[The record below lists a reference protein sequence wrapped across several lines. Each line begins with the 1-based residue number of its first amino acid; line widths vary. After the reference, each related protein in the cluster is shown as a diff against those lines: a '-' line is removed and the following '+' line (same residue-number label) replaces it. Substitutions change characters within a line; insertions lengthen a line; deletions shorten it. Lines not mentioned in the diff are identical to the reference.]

1 MKRMRLAV
9 LAAVAAAAIV
19 GACSIIPRS
28 IDGLSGPAI
37 GQGNRTEA
45 IDEFPLG
52 EEIEGFDGYVMRA
65 RYVVAAPDGHIR
77 IHSHFGRPAFSFV
90 VAGPVTEHRSDADTP
105 IRHEAGGL
113 TADVNIGQ
121 WWTNDSSDSEA
132 RWYVV
137 DIYRADGNAGE

>member
-1 MKRMRLAV
+1 MKRKTLGLLASLAV
-9 LAAVAAAAIV
+9 VAAL
-19 GACSIIPRS
+19 GACSLVPRT
-28 IDGLSGPAI
+28 IEGLSGPAI

-52 EEIEGFDGYVMRA
+52 EEIPGFDGYVMRA
-65 RYVVAAPDGHIR
+65 RYVVVAPGGHIR
-77 IHSHFGRPAFSFV
+77 IHSHHGRPAFSYIV
-90 VAGPVTEHRSDADTP
+90 TGPVTEHRSDVDAP
-105 IRHEAGGL
+105 IRHEAGAL

-121 WWTNDSSDSEA
+121 WWTNDSDQEA